1 MKIYIDQNQSNLI
14 TIKYVCGTG
23 SINEPKLGIAHFTE
37 HMLFKGT
44 QRRNKNQ
51 INNDV
56 SKIGGYLNAYT
67 CQDRTCFF
75 INSPI
80 EYKEQALDI
89 INDIYWNSIIPYEE
103 MEIEREI
110 IIKELKDNDAE
121 TLCYDNL
128 RNFMHND
135 NNRKYIAGTVES
147 VKRITRKDI
156 IDYIH
161 NYYTHE
167 NTALIISSNISNDFI
182 KEKNSNSLI
191 RNIEEYKKQNM
202 NNRLIIDYQADLEM
216 SYLVFAIRGV
226 MSSSKERYIQDLCS
240 YILGHDPT
248 SRLFKVLRE
257 EKALAYSIYTF
268 EQYLH
273 DTSFIYGYAVCDDFK
288 LVHKYI
294 VQEINRLKNEYITEE
309 ELQVIKALYKGELLR
324 SNETTED
331 RTCLYEDN
339 FIYQTNFTLN
349 NIIRIIDNISINDIR
364 HFCQKYFNKYNII
377 WSVVTSK

>member
-1 MKIYIDQNQSNLI
+1 M
-14 TIKYVCGTG
+14 
-23 SINEPKLGIAHFTE
+23 
-37 HMLFKGT
+37 
-44 QRRNKNQ
+44 
-51 INNDV
+51 
-56 SKIGGYLNAYT
+56 
-67 CQDRTCFF
+67 
-75 INSPI
+75 
-80 EYKEQALDI
+80 
-89 INDIYWNSIIPYEE
+89 
-103 MEIEREI
+103 
-110 IIKELKDNDAE
+110 
-121 TLCYDNL
+121 
-128 RNFMHND
+128 
-135 NNRKYIAGTVES
+135 
-147 VKRITRKDI
+147 
-156 IDYIH
+156 IH

-226 MSSSKERYIQDLCS
+226 MPSSKERYVQDLCS

-257 EKALAYSIYTF
+257 EKTLTYSIYTF
-268 EQYLH
+268 EQYLY

-349 NIIRIIDNISINDIR
+349 DIIHIIDNISINDIR
-364 HFCQKYFNKYNII
+364 HFCQKYFNKHNII